1 MPLSFADIINID
13 ITVYLDGFHGDCSKT
28 YAVGDID
35 NKAKKLIKTTEE
47 CLNIGIDLCHPGRIS
62 ISRKKGALMLIKKKN
77 FEKTYY

>member
-47 CLNIGIDLCHPGRIS
+47 CLNIGIDLCHPGRIMT
-62 ISRKKGALMLIKKKN
+62 KNFNFTKKKLFREIKN
-77 FEKTYY
+77 I